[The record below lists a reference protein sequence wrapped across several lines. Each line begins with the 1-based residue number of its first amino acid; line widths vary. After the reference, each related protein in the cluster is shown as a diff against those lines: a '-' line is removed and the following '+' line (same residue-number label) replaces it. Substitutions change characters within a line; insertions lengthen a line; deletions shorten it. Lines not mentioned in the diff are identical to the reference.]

1 VLSVCLSVCLSVYLS
16 HPLDQKQLILGL
28 WAMVTTTTTT
38 TTTTIIIIFNTPGRP
53 SRSPG

>member
-1 VLSVCLSVCLSVYLS
+1 MLSVCLSVYLS

-28 WAMVTTTTTT
+28 WAMVTTTTT
-38 TTTTIIIIFNTPGRP
+38 IIIFNTPGRP

>member
-1 VLSVCLSVCLSVYLS
+1 VLSVCLSVYLS

-38 TTTTIIIIFNTPGRP
+38 TIIIFNTPGRP